1 MSLADADDFVEIVQT
16 EMLYN
21 N

>member
-21 N
+21 S